1 MSTETHSGMRT
12 LDVDTCVRLLADNRF
27 GRVAFDDGDGPVIL
41 PVNYVF
47 HKGSVVFRSDLGSK
61 VSAAEDV
68 TPAAF
73 EIDHVD
79 EDRRV
84 GWSVVVR
91 GRIIEVR
98 DQADLEDVLQAGIQ
112 PFVAGEGKPYVVRLE
127 QRSITGR
134 VTPLPEDLPEGWYR
148 AAVLGTFDIEL
159 DD

>member
-1 MSTETHSGMRT
+1 MDMAQGGLRE
-12 LDVDTCVRLLADNRF
+12 LDVDTCMRLLEENRF
-27 GRVAFDDGDGPVIL
+27 GRVAFDDGRGPVIL

-47 HKGSVVFRSDLGSK
+47 HRGSVVFRSDLGSK

-79 EDRRV
+79 IERRV

-91 GRIIEVR
+91 GRINEVR
-98 DQADLEDVLQAGIQ
+98 DQADLDEVMAAGIA
-112 PFVAGEGKPYVVRLE
+112 PFVTGDGKPFVVRVE

-134 VTPLPEDLPEGWYR
+134 VTPIPADVPEGWYR
-148 AAVLGTFDIEL
+148 AAVLGTFQL